1 MGMRPEGD
9 ETMIYKTLAKEKQTG
24 KLVVVELDCF
34 SKRNFIRDVRSNG
47 YSVNPKRVL
56 TKKSY
61 DFVIENTN
69 CYASD
74 WHEYTD
80 EQIRQLS
87 A

>member
-1 MGMRPEGD
+1 
-9 ETMIYKTLAKEKQTG
+9 MIYKTCAKEKETG
-24 KLVVVELDCF
+24 RLVVVELDCS
-34 SKRNFIRDVRSNG
+34 SKNNFIRDVRSNG

-69 CYASD
+69 CYEFD
-74 WHEYTD
+74 WREWTD
-80 EQIRQLS
+80 EEIQKAL